1 MTINPLVYASRKKK
15 VLVEL
20 TKLFY
25 EREKLNQKIK
35 TLQNESKGLDNAL
48 IR

>member
-1 MTINPLVYASRKKK
+1 MSINHLVYASRKKK
-15 VLVEL
+15 LITEL

-35 TLQNESKGLDNAL
+35 NLQSESKSLDNAL

>member
-1 MTINPLVYASRKKK
+1 MTINPLVYSSRKKK

-35 TLQNESKGLDNAL
+35 KLQEESKSLDNAL